1 MKAKCFCPKHGKL
14 SFDEIVIK
22 DHTPLCAK
30 CHSVLDFCT
39 VKPRFDVNGGE
50 EKKSKK

>member
-1 MKAKCFCPKHGKL
+1 MKARCFCPKHGKL
-14 SFDEIVIK
+14 NLEEIVIK

-30 CHSVLDFCT
+30 CHSVLEYCI

-50 EKKSKK
+50 KKKSKK